1 MKYVLFLSGALL
13 GTLLTASY
21 YTEETQ
27 YYPLE
32 CSKEAAFV
40 VEMVANDTL
49 LEQYLLSP
57 TVRVRTKQAIKEF
70 NKKYPQ

>member
-1 MKYVLFLSGALL
+1 MKTLLFLFGALL
-13 GTLLTASY
+13 GTLLTANY
-21 YTEETQ
+21 YSEETQ

-32 CSKEAAFV
+32 CSKEASFV
-40 VEMVANDTL
+40 IEMVANDTL

>member
-1 MKYVLFLSGALL
+1 MKILLFFFGALL
-13 GTLLTASY
+13 GTLITANY
-21 YTEETQ
+21 YSEETQ

-32 CSKEAAFV
+32 CSKEMSFV
-40 VEMVANDTL
+40 IEMVANDTL

>member
-32 CSKEAAFV
+32 CSKEASFV
-40 VEMVANDTL
+40 IEMVANDTTL
-49 LEQYLLSP
+49 QRYI
-57 TVRVRTKQAIKEF
+57 TDYGYRCQVRHEIK
-70 NKKYPQ
+70 NLK

>member
-21 YTEETQ
+21 YSEETQ

-40 VEMVANDTL
+40 IEMVANDTTL
-49 LEQYLLSP
+49 QRYI
-57 TVRVRTKQAIKEF
+57 TDYGYRCQVRHEIK
-70 NKKYPQ
+70 NLK